1 MTKNQYQYKIALDET
16 VDKIV
21 SKEKKNA
28 ATFQKL
34 QEYVNAQTEYMN
46 EVMNSKDDVLENF
59 GNNISQLLK
68 DVSELNSKLNTQNK
82 NPLPAI
88 PEQA

>member
-1 MTKNQYQYKIALDET
+1 
-16 VDKIV
+16 
-21 SKEKKNA
+21 
-28 ATFQKL
+28 
-34 QEYVNAQTEYMN
+34 MN

-88 PEQA
+88 PE